1 MTQHRFFVP
10 VDLREG
16 EVLDLPD
23 EAAHHLRHVL
33 RLAEGEQIAL
43 FNGEGG
49 AYLCVIQSITKR
61 SVTVL
66 PLAHDE
72 TNLQSGINVHIGI
85 CVLKRDAMD
94 RAIGRMIELGVRQ
107 ITPLISEHCTVSN
120 KVIRGRGQH
129 WQQVARSSCEQC
141 GLNVPPPIM
150 AASPLNEWL
159 QTREEKL
166 KLVSSIGA
174 SSLQINEV
182 VPSSIALLTGPEGG
196 FTEAEIHDAQ
206 SAGFQPVSF
215 GGRILRAET
224 APLVALSVLQRTWGD
239 YQV

>member
-1 MTQHRFFVP
+1 MICA
-10 VDLREG
+10 
-16 EVLDLPD
+16 D

-120 KVIRGRGQH
+120 KVIRGRGPH

-150 AASPLNEWL
+150 AASPLNDW
-159 QTREEKL
+159 
-166 KLVSSIGA
+166 
-174 SSLQINEV
+174 LQINEV